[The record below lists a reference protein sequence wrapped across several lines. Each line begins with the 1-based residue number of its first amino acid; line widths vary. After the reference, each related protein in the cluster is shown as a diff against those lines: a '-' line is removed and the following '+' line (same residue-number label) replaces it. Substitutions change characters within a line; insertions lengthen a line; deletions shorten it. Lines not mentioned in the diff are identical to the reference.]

1 MSSNITST
9 LGGRGLGGVAQRY
22 AVDPLALRG
31 ELGSSTVPHRAIDVT
46 AIPGVDNDLPIVPND
61 MGTPAVNTVN
71 QTDTAF
77 EVTLPATAN
86 MGAPQILTLSTQ
98 YPAAWGIGPTTH
110 TLEVELFGLGTTAE
124 ASNPTVESGNATAG
138 NSLGFVQTAFQ
149 NTTGDGNIDIVVKR
163 TLPAPVDMGANTHNL
178 IGAIVLIRLK
188 KRTKVV
194 AT

>member
-31 ELGSSTVPHRAIDVT
+31 ELGSSTVPHRKINGGVASDAIT
-46 AIPGVDNDLPIVPND
+46 IANDFGNPMQD
-61 MGTPAVNTVN
+61 RVN

-77 EVTLPATAN
+77 EVTLPATTT
-86 MGAPQILTLSTQ
+86 MGAPQLLTLNTR

-110 TLEVELFGLGTTAE
+110 TLEVELFGLGVDGD
-124 ASNPTVESGNATAG
+124 PTVESVNATAG
-138 NSLGFVQTAFQ
+138 NSLGFVQAAFEIV
-149 NTTGDGNIDIVVKR
+149 GMGNNDINIVVKR
-163 TLPAPVDMGANTHNL
+163 TLPAPNTNTHTL

>member
-110 TLEVELFGLGTTAE
+110 TLEVELFGLGVDGD
-124 ASNPTVESGNATAG
+124 PTVESGNATAG
-138 NSLGFVQTAFQ
+138 NSLGFVQAAFQ
-149 NTTGDGNIDIVVKR
+149 ATNVDGNIDIVVKR
-163 TLPAPVDMGANTHNL
+163 TLPAPVSGGANTHTL

>member
-31 ELGSSTVPHRAIDVT
+31 ELGSSTVPHRKISG
-46 AIPGVDNDLPIVPND
+46 GVASDTITIANDFGNPMQD
-61 MGTPAVNTVN
+61 RVN

-77 EVTLPATAN
+77 EVTLPAAANPTTA
-86 MGAPQILTLSTQ
+86 QLLTLNTR

-110 TLEVELFGLGTTAE
+110 TLEAELFGLGT
-124 ASNPTVESGNATAG
+124 VAG
-138 NSLGFVQTAFQ
+138 NPLAVFNDPTMGSTIGFVETAFEIV
-149 NTTGDGNIDIVVKR
+149 GMGNNDINIVVKR
-163 TLPAPVDMGANTHNL
+163 CIPDGLSGATLV
-178 IGAIVLIRLK
+178 GAILLIRLK

-194 AT
+194 AAA

>member
-31 ELGSSTVPHRAIDVT
+31 ELGSSTVPHRAINVP
-46 AIPGVDNDLPIVPND
+46 AIPGVDNDSPSVPND

-71 QTDTAF
+71 STDTAF
-77 EVTLPATAN
+77 EVTLPAATA
-86 MGAPQILTLSTQ
+86 ATAQLLTLNTR

-110 TLEVELFGLGTTAE
+110 TLETELFGLGT
-124 ASNPTVESGNATAG
+124 VAG
-138 NSLGFVQTAFQ
+138 NPLATFGQPTMGSTIGFVETAFEIV
-149 NTTGDGNIDIVVKR
+149 GMGNNDINIVVKR
-163 TLPAPVDMGANTHNL
+163 CIPDGLSDAGATLV
-178 IGAIVLIRLK
+178 GAILLIRLK

-194 AT
+194 AAA